1 MRQSTLYKGYQ
12 VTQNMLNRVWYADP
26 VNAITTESRLTA
38 AHAAGL
44 RVLIDEAA
52 ADQRPNPWE
61 LPRCGRQE
69 VLQAA

>member
-26 VNAITTESRLTA
+26 VDALTTEERLTA
-38 AHAAGL
+38 YDATTIKALIEQAAMP
-44 RVLIDEAA
+44 
-52 ADQRPNPWE
+52 QRSNPWE